1 MKTVWPGK
9 KIHVRVGEWSGR
21 VGPQVSHHQTWLL
34 PPVTV
39 MRDAVRY
46 PTSTLLS
53 RLKGACAGMKAMRR
67 ATPIAAGDEADLTPG
82 RGTIVR
88 GPWHSVQDE
97 PSDAELVARCRAGD
111 ARAWEQ
117 LVRRYQRLIYS
128 VPMRC
133 GLSDDE
139 AADVFQQTCL
149 RLLERLDTLNDPSRL
164 GGWLATTS
172 RHLALDALA
181 KRHRE
186 QPLGTAP
193 ADVERADEARLPQEG
208 LEILEE
214 QHRIR
219 RAVAQLSPPCRTLV
233 YHLFY
238 DPVEPSYQQ
247 IAAALGMPKGSIGP
261 VRARCFAK
269 LKAILE
275 RC

>member
-117 LVRRYQRLIYS
+117 LVRRYQRLI
-128 VPMRC
+128 
-133 GLSDDE
+133 
-139 AADVFQQTCL
+139 
-149 RLLERLDTLNDPSRL
+149 TLNDPSRL